1 MIDTRKNAVLLTI
14 GILLLTCCC
23 CWVVPRTYTTLRMH
37 GVKQA
42 ASRIGVEPTT
52 SALADYIREAIE
64 IGMSRLE
71 VEQVLSTIAPVKVVS
86 RGYPSNLGSLNGPT
100 ACDKLWLM
108 LTPLPGH
115 EWRIRACY
123 DGQDRLIYME
133 SDESDG
139 PALDIWAP

>member
-1 MIDTRKNAVLLTI
+1 MIDTRKKVALFAI

-23 CWVVPRTYTTLRMH
+23 CWVVPRTYTNLRIR

-52 SALADYIREAIE
+52 GALAEYIRGAIE
-64 IGMSRLE
+64 IGMSRPE
-71 VEQVLSTIAPVKVVS
+71 VEQALSTIAPVKTVS
-86 RGYPSNLGSLNGPT
+86 RGSLSNLGSINGPT

-108 LTPLPGH
+108 LTTIPGH

-123 DGQDRLIYME
+123 DEQGRLVYME

-139 PALDIWAP
+139 PALNIWAP